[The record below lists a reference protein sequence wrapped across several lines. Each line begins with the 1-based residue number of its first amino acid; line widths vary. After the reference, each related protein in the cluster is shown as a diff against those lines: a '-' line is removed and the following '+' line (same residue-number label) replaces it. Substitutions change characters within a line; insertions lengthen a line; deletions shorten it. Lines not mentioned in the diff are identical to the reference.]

1 MKRKVCMIIALLTI
15 IITAFNVGF
24 FVKDE
29 FFYNMN
35 NLPNGKLLRRDYD
48 QNILFSSGI
57 LLEIFEVEPTDEYP
71 AAIRVAVKNDNTGE
85 SRTIYW
91 QIGTRESIVTWPEG
105 KSTTVIIN
113 GVPIDYVNGYY
124 DCRDYA
130 NFTYVP
136 KTDNDGNL

>member
-15 IITAFNVGF
+15 IITAFNVSF
-24 FVKDE
+24 MVKDE
-29 FFYNMN
+29 FFYNLN
-35 NLPNGKLLRRDYD
+35 NLPAGKLLREDYD

-57 LLEIFEVEPTDEYP
+57 LLQVFEIEPTDEHP
-71 AAIRVAVKNDNTGE
+71 AAIRVAVKNDFTGE

-91 QIGTRESIVTWPEG
+91 QIGTRESIINWP
-105 KSTTVIIN
+105 KDIDSTVIIN
-113 GVPIDYVNGYY
+113 GVPIDYIKGHY

-136 KTDNDGNL
+136 KTDKNGNL

>member
-1 MKRKVCMIIALLTI
+1 MKRKICMIVALLAI
-15 IITAFNVGF
+15 IITALNVGF

-35 NLPNGKLLRRDYD
+35 NLPNGKLLRKDYD
-48 QNILFSSGI
+48 QNILFSTGI
-57 LLEIFEVEPTDEYP
+57 LLEVFEVEPTDEHP

-91 QIGTRESIVTWPEG
+91 QIGTRESIINWPENEG
-105 KSTTVIIN
+105 TTVIIN
-113 GVPIDYVNGYY
+113 GVPVDYIKGHY

-130 NFTYVP
+130 DFTYVP
-136 KTDNDGNL
+136 EIDNNGNL

>member
-1 MKRKVCMIIALLTI
+1 MKRKVCMIIALLAI
-15 IITAFNVGF
+15 IITAFNVSF
-24 FVKDE
+24 LVKDE

-35 NLPNGKLLRRDYD
+35 NLPQGKLLREDYD

-57 LLEIFEVEPTDEYP
+57 LLEVFEVEPTDEHP

-91 QIGTRESIVTWPEG
+91 QIGTRESIINWPKDKG
-105 KSTTVIIN
+105 TIVVIN
-113 GVPIDYVNGYY
+113 GVPVDYIKGYY

-130 NFTYVP
+130 NFTFVP
-136 KTDNDGNL
+136 EIDKNGNL

>member
-1 MKRKVCMIIALLTI
+1 MKRKVCMIIALLAI
-15 IITAFNVGF
+15 IITAFNVSF
-24 FVKDE
+24 LVKDE

-35 NLPNGKLLRRDYD
+35 NLPQGKLLREDYD

-57 LLEIFEVEPTDEYP
+57 LLEVFEVEPTDEHP

-91 QIGTRESIVTWPEG
+91 QIGTRESIINWPENKG
-105 KSTTVIIN
+105 TIVVIN
-113 GVPIDYVNGYY
+113 GVPVDYIKGYY

-130 NFTYVP
+130 NFTFVP
-136 KTDNDGNL
+136 EIDKNGNL